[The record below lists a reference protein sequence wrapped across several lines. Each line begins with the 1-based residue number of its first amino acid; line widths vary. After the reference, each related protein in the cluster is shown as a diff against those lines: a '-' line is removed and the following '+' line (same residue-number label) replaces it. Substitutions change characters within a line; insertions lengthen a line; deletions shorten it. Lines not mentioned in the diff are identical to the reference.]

1 MVRDGHAMGVTAQ
14 ILEHILGATE
24 GWFAVDHP
32 VLAKQ
37 WSEPGSEDLGL
48 SDRRQIA
55 REVELLVLEG
65 GLETGYDLS
74 TKAAPQYREGKKE
87 ARAGWNPARVVE
99 RESAGRDDPMAMGM
113 KLRLLFPAMQHTEE
127 ADLGSQTSGIAGDI
141 PGTRSFSFIPMFTV
155 SS

>member
-14 ILEHILGATE
+14 ILEHILGATK

-32 VLAKQ
+32 VLSEQ

-65 GLETGYDLS
+65 GLETGHDLA
-74 TKAAPQYREGKKE
+74 TKAAPQHREGKKE

-99 RESAGRDDPMAMGM
+99 RESAGRDDTVDMGM
-113 KLRLLFPAMQHTEE
+113 KLKLLVPGMQHTEE
-127 ADLGSQTSGIAGDI
+127 ADLGPETSGIAGDLEE
-141 PGTRSFSFIPMFTV
+141 SFCTGLIEERLTKP
-155 SS
+155 